1 LSINKILILVNK
13 GQNYAF
19 FDMFLPWFLC
29 VNAKEQEKVTQKAKK
44 SFFSKKLF
52 IVDIK
57 PKKVYNIFC
66 IKV

>member
-1 LSINKILILVNK
+1 
-13 GQNYAF
+13 
-19 FDMFLPWFLC
+19 MFLPWFLC

-52 IVDIK
+52 IVYIK